1 LIVVLLFD
9 VLDFIVLSIDVGVAE
24 RLLFVFCSSND
35 FSDDERSTP
44 N

>member
-1 LIVVLLFD
+1 LTVDL
-9 VLDFIVLSIDVGVAE
+9 VLDDFDLELVSTDVGVSDR
-24 RLLFVFCSSND
+24 RLFCSSND